1 MGTTGSRRASAT
13 SNRSVLIRHPLALA
27 CATALLLA
35 ANVSHA
41 QDTTA
46 AGTTAT
52 QTQEDAA
59 KAKAAAAKRPGEV
72 KKLESVKVVGI
83 RRGIEAAIDTKQNA
97 TSIVE
102 SISAEDIGKLPDV
115 SIAESLARLP
125 GLAAQRVAGRA
136 QVISV
141 RGLSPDFATSLL
153 NGRELVST
161 GDNRSVEFD
170 QYPSELLAGVT
181 VYKTPDAGLVG
192 QGLSG
197 TLDMQTVRPLNF
209 AESVTA
215 FSIRGTH
222 NSLGSA
228 AGDSAN
234 GNRFNASYI
243 GQNADRTLG
252 IAIGFSHAD
261 TPVQENQVGL
271 YEPWQQIGVGWRPG
285 VPAAAGCPGVSVGCP
300 WYSDGI
306 KALRRTGSTKR
317 DGFMATLEYRPS
329 NAWTST
335 LDYFHSHATQ
345 EDTAH
350 QFEVNL
356 GGYNGGYSPG
366 LNVTNPVINDNG
378 TFTGGVVSGLYPLV
392 RGMYNKRKDTIDALG
407 WNNEFSVG
415 RAQVVADLSW
425 SKAKRD
431 EVQLE
436 NNTQLYPAPQLDT
449 LTLDYNASE
458 FSTLTPGR
466 DYSDPTKLFLSN
478 TIYGSGYGKTPKVND
493 ELKSFKLTANLPSS
507 SDAGAFSSFDFGF
520 NYSDR
525 QKDKHQP
532 EASINLGSQ
541 GPTAVGSEFQQGFV
555 DLGFAGIG
563 LIPAWDVP
571 GAVAKYMTF
580 SPNENASYLVAKAW
594 EVSEKIS
601 SAWFK
606 ANIDTTWGDVG
617 VRGNIGLQIQ
627 HVDQASTAN
636 IFDKTRP
643 SGSEIVPFTNGKTYT
658 DVLPSM
664 NLAFSLSDDQMLR
677 VALARQ
683 VARPR
688 VDQLRASFE
697 FGVNTATGEPGAGG
711 GNPLLDPWR
720 ANAFDIS
727 YEKYFTAESGA
738 KGYIAAAYFYKQL
751 TTYIF
756 TQSRDYDFTDLVA
769 TYVPPP
775 GTHPV
780 LTQGKFTAPY
790 NGTGGKLQGVEL
802 TASIPLELL
811 TPSLKGF
818 GIIANASFNDSSIK
832 IVDPDSS
839 SSVGSGPIALPGL
852 SKRVYNLTAYYEHN
866 GFEVRLNQRRRS
878 DFIGEIGDFAANRKS
893 RFVEGENIT
902 DGQISY
908 AFGDRMPGL
917 SLLFQAS
924 NLTNS
929 HYRTYAGSKDRP
941 LENIEW
947 GRTFLLGASY
957 KFGSAHEAVPVAAE
971 PMPAPQQTC
980 ADLDD
985 DGDGV
990 NNCDDKCPGSAAG
1003 LPVGADGC
1011 PVPAPEPVLEPK
1023 PFKG

>member
-1 MGTTGSRRASAT
+1 MANTYSGRRSAGA
-13 SNRSVLIRHPLALA
+13 NRLTRHPLAIA
-27 CATALLLA
+27 CAAAFLLA
-35 ANVSHA
+35 ANAGYA
-41 QDTTA
+41 QEAATTEP
-46 AGTTAT
+46 
-52 QTQEDAA
+52 QTDAE
-59 KAKAAAAKRPGEV
+59 KAEAAKREAAT
-72 KKLESVKVVGI
+72 KELDTVKVVGI
-83 RRGIEAAIDTKQNA
+83 RRGIEAAIDTKQNS

-102 SISAEDIGKLPDV
+102 SISAEDVGKLPDV

-170 QYPSELLAGVT
+170 QYPSELMAGVT

-215 FSIRGTH
+215 ISLRGTH

-228 AGDSAN
+228 GGEDAN

-243 GQNADRTLG
+243 GQNADRTIG
-252 IAIGFSHAD
+252 FAIGYSHAD

-285 VPAAAGCPGVSVGCP
+285 VAAGT

-317 DGFMATLEYRPS
+317 DGVMATLEFRPS
-329 NAWTST
+329 SAWSSVF
-335 LDYFHSHATQ
+335 DVFHSRATQ
-345 EDTAH
+345 EDTAN

-366 LNVTNPVINDNG
+366 LNVTNPVINGNG
-378 TFTGGVVSGLYPLV
+378 TFVGGVVSGLYPLV
-392 RGMYNKRKDTIDALG
+392 RGMYSKRKDEITAVG
-407 WNNEFSVG
+407 WNNQFSVG
-415 RAQVVADLSW
+415 QAQVVADFSW
-425 SKAKRD
+425 SKATRD
-431 EVQLE
+431 ELQLE

-449 LTLDYNASE
+449 LTLVFNPSG

-466 DYSDPTKLFLSN
+466 DYSDPSRLFLSN
-478 TIYGSGYGKTPKVND
+478 TIYGSGYGKTPMVDD

-507 SDAGAFSSFDFGF
+507 NDSGTFSSFDFGF

-525 QKDKHQP
+525 EKSKRQP
-532 EASINLGSQ
+532 EAPIVLGSQ
-541 GPTAVGSEFQQGFV
+541 GPTAIGSEFQHGFV

-571 GAVAKYMTF
+571 GAVAQYMTF
-580 SPNENASYLVAKAW
+580 NPAEDQPWLISKAW
-594 EVSEKIS
+594 SVSEKIAS
-601 SAWFK
+601 GWFK

-617 VRGNIGLQIQ
+617 VRGNIGVQVQ
-627 HVDQASTAN
+627 RVDQSSTAN
-636 IFDKTRP
+636 VWDFTKP
-643 SGSEIVPFTNGKTYT
+643 SGSQIVEFTNGKTYT

-664 NLAFSLSDDQMLR
+664 NLAFSLADDQMLR

-688 VDQLRASFE
+688 VDQLRASLE
-697 FGVNTATGEPGAGG
+697 FGVDFATGKPGASG

-727 YEKYFTAESGA
+727 YEKYFTAPSGA
-738 KGYIAAAYFYKQL
+738 KGYVAAAFFYKKL

-756 TQSRDYDFTDLVA
+756 SQTRDGYDYSELVA
-769 TYVPPP
+769 TYVPPLGAAP
-775 GTHPV
+775 ALTTGT
-780 LTQGKFTAPY
+780 L
-790 NGTGGKLQGVEL
+790 NGPFNGSGGKLQGLEL

-811 TPSLKGF
+811 SESLRGF
-818 GIIANASFNDSSIK
+818 GIIANASFNDSSIT
-832 IVDPDSS
+832 ITDRDSQ
-839 SSVGSGPIALPGL
+839 SSVGPGPIPLPGL
-852 SKRVYNLTAYYEHN
+852 SERVYNFTAYYERN
-866 GFEVRLNQRRRS
+866 GFEVRINQRRRS

-908 AFGDRMPGL
+908 SFGDRVPGL
-917 SLLFQAS
+917 SVLFQAS
-924 NLTNS
+924 NLTNE

-941 LENIEW
+941 LENVEW
-947 GRTFLLGASY
+947 GRTILLGASY
-957 KFGSAHEAVPVAAE
+957 KF
-971 PMPAPQQTC
+971 
-980 ADLDD
+980 
-985 DGDGV
+985 
-990 NNCDDKCPGSAAG
+990 
-1003 LPVGADGC
+1003 
-1011 PVPAPEPVLEPK
+1011 
-1023 PFKG
+1023 

>member
-1 MGTTGSRRASAT
+1 MSHIRTRRDRANQQT
-13 SNRSVLIRHPLALA
+13 LVRHPLALA
-27 CATALLLA
+27 CAAAFLLV
-35 ANVSHA
+35 ANVGHA
-41 QDTTA
+41 QDTNTTDDQA
-46 AGTTAT
+46 AA
-52 QTQEDAA
+52 DA
-59 KAKAAAAKRPGEV
+59 KAKAAGEPAKE
-72 KKLESVKVVGI
+72 LASVKVKGIRVGI
-83 RRGIEAAIDTKQNA
+83 EGAINIKQRS

-102 SISAEDIGKLPDV
+102 AISAEDIGKLPDV

-136 QVISV
+136 QAISV

-197 TLDMQTVRPLNF
+197 TLDMKTVRPLDF
-209 AESVTA
+209 ADSVTA
-215 FSIRGTH
+215 LSARGTH

-228 AGDSAN
+228 AGKDGN
-234 GNRFNASYI
+234 GNRFNISYI
-243 GQNADRTLG
+243 SQNSDRTLG
-252 IAIGFSHAD
+252 FAIGFSHAD

-285 VPAAAGCPGVSVGCP
+285 VAAGT

-317 DGFMATLEYRPS
+317 DGIMATLEYRPS
-329 NAWTST
+329 SNWTST
-335 LDYFHSHATQ
+335 FDAFHSQATQ
-345 EDTAH
+345 EDTAN

-366 LNVTNPVINDNG
+366 LNVTSPVINGNG

-392 RGMYNKRKDTIDALG
+392 RGMYNKRKDTISAFG
-407 WNNEFSVG
+407 WNNEFKVG
-415 RAQVVADLSW
+415 EAMVVADFSW
-425 SKAKRD
+425 SKAKRN
-431 EVQLE
+431 ELQLE

-449 LTLDYNASE
+449 LTLDFNSSD

-466 DYSDPTKLFLSN
+466 DYSDPSKLFLSN

-507 SDAGAFSSFDFGF
+507 SDTSAFSSFDFGF

-525 QKDKHQP
+525 QKDKRQP
-532 EASINLGSQ
+532 EGVIGLGSQ
-541 GPTAVGSEFQQGFV
+541 GPTAIGSEFQYGFV
-555 DLGFAGIG
+555 DLSFAGIG
-563 LIPAWDVP
+563 LIPAWNVP

-580 SPNENASYLVAKAW
+580 SPNENASYLIAKAW
-594 EVSEKIS
+594 SVSEKIS

-606 ANIDTTWGDVG
+606 ANIDTTWGDVD
-617 VRGNIGLQIQ
+617 VRGNIGVQIQ
-627 HVDQASTAN
+627 HVDQSSSAN
-636 IFDKTRP
+636 VFDNTKP
-643 SGSEIVPFTNGKTYT
+643 SGSQIVPFTNGKTYT

-664 NLAFSLSDDQMLR
+664 NLAFTLSDDQMLR

-688 VDQLRASFE
+688 VDQLRASLD
-697 FGVNTATGEPGAGG
+697 FGVNTATGKPGAGG

-727 YEKYFTAESGA
+727 YEKYFTTESGA
-738 KGYIAAAYFYKQL
+738 KGYFAAAYFYKQL

-756 TQSRDYDFTDLVA
+756 NQTRDGYDFTDLVA
-769 TYVPPP
+769 TYVPPIGSP
-775 GTHPV
+775 PAQNTGTLNGP
-780 LTQGKFTAPY
+780 F

-811 TPSLKGF
+811 SPSLKGF
-818 GIIANASFNDSSIK
+818 GIVANASFNDSSIT
-832 IVDPDSS
+832 ILDPDSS
-839 SSVGSGPIALPGL
+839 SSVGNGPIALPGL

-866 GFEVRLNQRRRS
+866 GFEVRINQRRRS

-893 RFVEGENIT
+893 RYVVGENIT

-908 AFGDRMPGL
+908 SFGDRVPGL

-924 NLTNS
+924 NLTNE

-941 LENIEW
+941 LENVEW

-957 KFGSAHEAVPVAAE
+957 KF
-971 PMPAPQQTC
+971 
-980 ADLDD
+980 
-985 DGDGV
+985 
-990 NNCDDKCPGSAAG
+990 
-1003 LPVGADGC
+1003 
-1011 PVPAPEPVLEPK
+1011 
-1023 PFKG
+1023 

>member
-1 MGTTGSRRASAT
+1 MGNS
-13 SNRSVLIRHPLALA
+13 SNRHVQRGGSQHSAFNRNPLALA
-27 CATALLLA
+27 CAAAFLLA
-35 ANVSHA
+35 TSASYA
-41 QDTTA
+41 QDNAPAATTA
-46 AGTTAT
+46 DAP
-52 QTQEDAA
+52 QTDAQ
-59 KAKAAAAKRPGEV
+59 KAAAAKRRGTTV
-72 KKLESVKVVGI
+72 KELDTVKVVGI

-102 SISAEDIGKLPDV
+102 SVSAEDIGKLPDV
-115 SIAESLARLP
+115 SIGESLARLP

-161 GDNRSVEFD
+161 GDNRSVEYD
-170 QYPSELLAGVT
+170 QYPSELMAGVT

-209 AESVTA
+209 ANPVTA
-215 FSIRGTH
+215 LSVRGTH

-228 AGDSAN
+228 GNADAN
-234 GNRFNASYI
+234 GNRINASYI

-252 IAIGFSHAD
+252 FAIGFSHAD

-285 VPAAAGCPGVSVGCP
+285 VPAGT

-306 KALRRTGSTKR
+306 KALRRTGSTRR
-317 DGFMATLEYRPS
+317 DGAIATLEFRPS
-329 NAWTST
+329 SAWTST
-335 LDYFHSHATQ
+335 LDYFHSQATQ
-345 EDTAH
+345 EDTAN

-356 GGYNGGYSPG
+356 GGYNGNYLPG
-366 LNVTNPVINDNG
+366 LNVTNPEINSNG
-378 TFTGGVVSGLYPLV
+378 TFTGGTVSGLYPLV
-392 RGMYNKRKDTIDALG
+392 RGMYNKRKDKIDALG
-407 WNNEFSVG
+407 WNNQFSIG
-415 RAQVVADLSW
+415 SAQMVADFSW

-431 EVQLE
+431 ELQLE

-449 LTLDYNASE
+449 LVLDYNSSE
-458 FSTLTPGR
+458 FSTMTPGR

-478 TIYGSGYGKTPKVND
+478 TIYGSGYGKTPKVDD

-507 SDAGAFSSFDFGF
+507 NDSGTFSSFDFGF

-525 QKDKHQP
+525 NKSKHQP

-541 GPTAVGSEFQQGFV
+541 GPIAIGSQFQYGFA

-563 LIPAWDVP
+563 LIPAWNVP
-571 GAVAKYMTF
+571 GAVAEYMTF
-580 SPNENASYLVAKAW
+580 EPNENAPYLVAKAW
-594 EVSEKIS
+594 SVSEKIAS
-601 SAWFK
+601 GWFK

-617 VRGNIGLQIQ
+617 VRGNIGVQVQ
-627 HVDQASTAN
+627 HVDQSSSAN
-636 IFDKTRP
+636 VFDNTKP
-643 SGSEIVPFTNGKTYT
+643 AGSQIVPFENGKTYT

-688 VDQLRASFE
+688 VDQLRASLD
-697 FGVNTATGEPGAGG
+697 FGVDTATGKPGASG

-727 YEKYFTAESGA
+727 YEKYFTGASGA
-738 KGYIAAAYFYKQL
+738 KGYVAAAYFYKQL

-756 TQSRDYDFTDLVA
+756 SQTKDGYDFSDLVA
-769 TYVPPP
+769 TYVPPIGAP
-775 GTHPV
+775 PAQKTGTLNGP
-780 LTQGKFTAPY
+780 F
-790 NGTGGKLQGVEL
+790 NGTGGKLQGLEL

-811 TPSLKGF
+811 SPSLRGF
-818 GIIANASFNDSSIK
+818 GIVANASFNDSSIN
-832 IVDPDSS
+832 IRDPDSS
-839 SSVGSGPIALPGL
+839 SSVGPGPIALPGL

-866 GFEVRLNQRRRS
+866 GFEIRFNQRRRS

-893 RFVEGENIT
+893 RYVEGENIT

-908 AFGDRMPGL
+908 SFGDTVPGL
-917 SLLFQAS
+917 SVLLQGS

-929 HYRTYAGSKDRP
+929 HYRTYAGTKDRP

-947 GRTFLLGASY
+947 GRTVLLGASY
-957 KFGSAHEAVPVAAE
+957 KF
-971 PMPAPQQTC
+971 
-980 ADLDD
+980 
-985 DGDGV
+985 
-990 NNCDDKCPGSAAG
+990 
-1003 LPVGADGC
+1003 
-1011 PVPAPEPVLEPK
+1011 
-1023 PFKG
+1023 